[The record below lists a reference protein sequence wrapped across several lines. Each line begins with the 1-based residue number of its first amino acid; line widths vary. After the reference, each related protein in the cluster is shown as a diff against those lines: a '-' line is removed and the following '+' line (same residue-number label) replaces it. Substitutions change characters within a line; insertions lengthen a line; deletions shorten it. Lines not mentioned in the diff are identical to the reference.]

1 MFKPGD
7 VLRLTNVSE
16 QDIIHKRYIGEECIF
31 QRYYE
36 SGETVPE
43 NITLIEVRF
52 PDWSLYILAE
62 KDVELVKPAT
72 LDTLIYS
79 YCMEDEKDFIK
90 DLKNFI
96 RRD

>member
-90 DLKNFI
+90 DLKTFI

>member
-1 MFKPGD
+1 MLKPGD

-16 QDIIHKRYIGEECIF
+16 QDVIHKRYIGEECVF

-36 SGETVPE
+36 SGETAPE

-52 PDWSLYILAE
+52 PDWSLYVLEE

-79 YCMEDEKDFIK
+79 YCIIFNYIFYIK
-90 DLKNFI
+90 P
-96 RRD
+96 

>member
-16 QDIIHKRYIGEECIF
+16 QDVIHKRYIGEECVF
-31 QRYYE
+31 QQYYK
-36 SGETVPE
+36 SDETVPD
-43 NITLIEVRF
+43 NVTLMEVRF
-52 PDWSLYILAE
+52 PDWSLYVVNE
-62 KDVELVKPAT
+62 TDVELVKPAT

-90 DLKNFI
+90 DLKNF
-96 RRD
+96 RGRD

>member
-16 QDIIHKRYIGEECIF
+16 QDTIHKRYIGEECVF
-31 QRYYE
+31 QRYYQ
-36 SGETVPE
+36 SDETVPD

-52 PDWSLYILAE
+52 PDWSLYVIDE

-90 DLKNFI
+90 DLKNFMKE
-96 RRD
+96 

>member
-16 QDIIHKRYIGEECIF
+16 QDIVHKRYIGEECIF
-31 QRYYE
+31 QGYYK
-36 SGETVPE
+36 SDETVLE
-43 NITLIEVRF
+43 NKALIEVRF
-52 PDWSLYILAE
+52 PDWSLYIVNE
-62 KDVELVKPAT
+62 KDVELVKSAT
-72 LDTLIYS
+72 LDTFIYS

-96 RRD
+96 GRD